1 MTRNHTNFSIVGP
14 GRVGTS
20 VALALAQNG
29 WVCRSI
35 VSKTSS
41 RRERQLLNRK
51 FPGTK
56 LLKSP
61 VDLPPDFDVLFVTVR
76 DDEVR
81 GVISQLSEAVQVDWK
96 GKTVFHFSGIVPL
109 DALTELHKSGAEVG
123 ALHPISP
130 FAQKYSPDFSRSIY
144 YGFLGTPKA
153 LRCAREI
160 ANGLSSKLLV
170 LHSERERAILHIASV
185 IASNTV
191 VIAVKSAEEM
201 ISSFVERRDVKS
213 LLAGLLSATVVNI
226 STKDGMSALTG
237 PLVRGDFD
245 VIESHMRALRGKSRI
260 LDYYRSASL
269 LGIDELLK
277 HESRGPHR
285 TALNRIKKLLEV
297 E

>member
-1 MTRNHTNFSIVGP
+1 MTRNAIKFSLVGP

-20 VALALAQNG
+20 VALALERKG

-35 VSKTSS
+35 VSNPSS
-41 RRERQLLNRK
+41 RREQQLLNRK

-56 LLKSP
+56 LLTSP
-61 VDLPPDFDVLFVTVR
+61 VDLLPDFDVLFVAVR

-81 GVISQLSEAVQVDWK
+81 GIISQLSKASQVDWK

-109 DALTELHKSGAEVG
+109 DALTELHESGAAIG

-144 YGFLGTPKA
+144 YDFLGTPEA
-153 LRCAREI
+153 LRYAREI
-160 ANGLSSKLLV
+160 AKGLRSKLLV
-170 LHSERERAILHIASV
+170 LHSEKERAMLHVASV

-201 ISSFVERRDVKS
+201 ISGFIERRDAKS
-213 LLAGLLSATVVNI
+213 LLSKLLSSTAENV

-245 VIESHMRALRGKSRI
+245 IIESHMRALRGKSRI

-277 HESRGPHR
+277 HESRGPRR
-285 TALNRIKKLLEV
+285 TVLNRIKKLLEV

>member
-1 MTRNHTNFSIVGP
+1 MTRNATKFSLVGP

-20 VALALAQNG
+20 VALALARQG

-35 VSKTSS
+35 VSKPSS
-41 RRERQLLNRK
+41 RREQQLLNRK

-56 LLKSP
+56 ILTSP
-61 VDLPPDFDVLFVTVR
+61 VDLLPDFDVLFVAVR
-76 DDEVR
+76 DDEVPCA
-81 GVISQLSEAVQVDWK
+81 ISQLSEAVQVNWK

-109 DALTELHKSGAEVG
+109 DALTALHELGASVG

-144 YGFLGTPKA
+144 YDFLGTPKA

-160 ANGLSSKLLV
+160 VKGLRSKLLV
-170 LHSERERAILHIASV
+170 LHSEKERAMLHVASV

-201 ISSFVERRDVKS
+201 ISNFIERGDAKS
-213 LLAGLLSATVVNI
+213 LLSNLLTSTAENI
-226 STKDGMSALTG
+226 STKNGMSALTG
-237 PLVRGDFD
+237 PLVRGDFNI
-245 VIESHMRALRGKSRI
+245 IESHMRVLRGKNRI
-260 LDYYRSASL
+260 LDYYKSASL
-269 LGIDELLK
+269 LGIEELLK
-277 HESRGPHR
+277 HESRGPRR